1 MGLDGWIPSA
11 APGATPFFGQVR
23 TKDTERLGG
32 IRFDGSAMPI
42 EEALV
47 SAAGK
52 AARAGARP
60 DTCILS
66 YESYINLEK
75 SLGSRVRYD
84 ELKPKD
90 VEVGFR
96 SLAVQGPNGV
106 INVVPDQNCQP
117 DVAWMLQLDTWSLNS
132 LGGAPHILDL
142 DGNRILRQA
151 QKDAYEV
158 RIGFYGNVACNAPGF
173 NVRIAL

>member
-1 MGLDGWIPSA
+1 M
-11 APGATPFFGQVR
+11 
-23 TKDTERLGG
+23 
-32 IRFDGSAMPI
+32 
-42 EEALV
+42 
-47 SAAGK
+47 
-52 AARAGARP
+52 
-60 DTCILS
+60 S

-84 ELKPKD
+84 ELKARD
-90 VEVGFR
+90 VDVGFR

-106 INVVPDQNCQP
+106 INVIPDQNCQP

-142 DGNRILRQA
+142 DGNRILR
-151 QKDAYEV
+151 KSDDDAYEGRV
-158 RIGFYGNVACNAPGF
+158 GFYGNVACNAPGF

>member
-1 MGLDGWIPSA
+1 
-11 APGATPFFGQVR
+11 
-23 TKDTERLGG
+23 
-32 IRFDGSAMPI
+32 MPI

-47 SAAGK
+47 SGAAK

-60 DTCILS
+60 DTCLMS

-84 ELKPKD
+84 ELKARD
-90 VEVGFR
+90 ADVGFR
-96 SLAVQGPNGV
+96 SLSVQGPNGV
-106 INVVPDQNCQP
+106 ISVVPDQNCQA
-117 DVAWMLQLDTWSLNS
+117 DVAYMLQLDTWSLNS

-142 DGNRILRQA
+142 DGNRILRQSTA
-151 QKDAYEV
+151 DAYEV
-158 RIGFYGNVACNAPGF
+158 RVGFYGNLACNAPGY